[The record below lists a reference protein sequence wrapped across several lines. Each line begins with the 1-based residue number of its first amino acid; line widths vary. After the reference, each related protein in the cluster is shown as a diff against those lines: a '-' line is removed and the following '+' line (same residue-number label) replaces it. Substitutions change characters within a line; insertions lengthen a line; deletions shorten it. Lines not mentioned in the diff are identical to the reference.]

1 MPEPT
6 KPEAAPALPQSVFDG
21 KADPLAEAMGPPAPE
36 AKTEV
41 VAEAVKGVSSF
52 TTVHGVGAAA
62 LLLAVAIAAWR
73 LPQWL
78 PAALA
83 ARRRQRTPKPEPP
96 RRPEPKPE
104 LEQSAPRHPPSG
116 ERRAYPKPTELA
128 RSPFAGPGDTD
139 PDAPAQAVIS
149 PKDWKAIWKE
159 LRDTQRRL
167 AEHESKAERLRE
179 KVGERAEG
187 QREKLRES
195 LDKLKTAVAGLRAE
209 VARVPDLRR
218 DVERLEAAVETCRER
233 LRALGG

>member
-96 RRPEPKPE
+96 RRPSRSP
-104 LEQSAPRHPPSG
+104 SSSRAPRG
-116 ERRAYPKPTELA
+116 T
-128 RSPFAGPGDTD
+128 
-139 PDAPAQAVIS
+139 
-149 PKDWKAIWKE
+149 
-159 LRDTQRRL
+159 
-167 AEHESKAERLRE
+167 
-179 KVGERAEG
+179 
-187 QREKLRES
+187 
-195 LDKLKTAVAGLRAE
+195 LRAE
-209 VARVPDLRR
+209 SAGPTPSRRSLPAPPSPDPETRTRTRQRR
-218 DVERLEAAVETCRER
+218 P
-233 LRALGG
+233 

>member
-1 MPEPT
+1 
-6 KPEAAPALPQSVFDG
+6 
-21 KADPLAEAMGPPAPE
+21 
-36 AKTEV
+36 
-41 VAEAVKGVSSF
+41 
-52 TTVHGVGAAA
+52 
-62 LLLAVAIAAWR
+62 
-73 LPQWL
+73 
-78 PAALA
+78 
-83 ARRRQRTPKPEPP
+83 
-96 RRPEPKPE
+96 
-104 LEQSAPRHPPSG
+104 
-116 ERRAYPKPTELA
+116 
-128 RSPFAGPGDTD
+128 
-139 PDAPAQAVIS
+139 VIS